1 MWLIGDFSASSHNMR
16 SLSLSP
22 LVASGTVFFFF
33 LINSSTIF
41 AKHCFHVGK
50 MQTCY
55 LLVFIKIQL
64 LGDELIVICAP
75 MIFELVEDIS
85 QMIFPFFFFWVK
97 YRDNYIN

>member
-1 MWLIGDFSASSHNMR
+1 
-16 SLSLSP
+16 
-22 LVASGTVFFFF
+22 
-33 LINSSTIF
+33 
-41 AKHCFHVGK
+41 

-85 QMIFPFFFFWVK
+85 QMIFPFFFFGVK